1 MEIDRIIILDSWYKM
16 EYNHFKYIGT
26 RGIEICIMLISKNYI
41 KWRGYTMSKDAN
53 TIKKEIKKFLLINFG
68 LIAFI
73 SIFLFLSST
82 KQNASEFAVN
92 FAGLFMYIPA
102 FSTIVVL
109 KKFSD
114 YKFKQEIDKFF
125 KVFAIAT
132 LVRIVI
138 TIGETFLLSSIW
150 ISSLL
155 DTFVSAYLLYF
166 VLVNSHEMRY
176 INLCLGKNSKKVAT
190 VILIFVILIVASNI
204 PEIIKGQV
212 NVDKLA
218 ENLVIAMISLI
229 TNFLIGFNLFFGEEF
244 GWRYFLQPRLQKLY
258 GKRFGVII
266 LGFIWGI
273 WHAPLCFIL
282 YSPKTPVYCVIGH
295 VATCIFLGIFLGY
308 AYMKTGNVWAPML
321 IHMVNNVIGIIFGGG
336 YTAVYTL
343 ETLLYS
349 ILIYAI
355 FFMPFLLTKEYKA
368 NKFKLVKS

>member
-1 MEIDRIIILDSWYKM
+1 
-16 EYNHFKYIGT
+16 
-26 RGIEICIMLISKNYI
+26 
-41 KWRGYTMSKDAN
+41 MSKDVN
-53 TIKKEIKKFLLINFG
+53 IIKKEIKNFLLINFG

-82 KQNASEFAVN
+82 KQNASDFAVN

-109 KKFSD
+109 KKISD
-114 YKFKQEIDKFF
+114 YEFKSEIDKFF

-150 ISSLL
+150 ISSTI

-166 VLVNSHEMRY
+166 VLVNSYEMRD
-176 INLCLGKNSKKVAT
+176 ISLCFGKNSKKVAT
-190 VILIFVILIVASNI
+190 VILIFVIVVVASNI
-204 PEIIKGQV
+204 PEIITGQV
-212 NVDKLA
+212 NIDKLS
-218 ENLVIAMISLI
+218 ENLVLAMMTLI
-229 TNFLIGFNLFFGEEF
+229 INFLIGFNLFFGEEF

-258 GKRFGVII
+258 GKRLGVII

-273 WHAPLCFIL
+273 WHAPLCFML

-295 VATCIFLGIFLGY
+295 VTTCIFLGIFLGY

-321 IHMVNNVIGIIFGGG
+321 IHMVNNVIGVIFGGG
-336 YTAVYTL
+336 YTAVYML
-343 ETLLYS
+343 ETLSYS

-355 FFMPFLLTKEYKA
+355 FFTPFLLTKEYKA
-368 NKFKLVKS
+368 NKIKLVKS

>member
-1 MEIDRIIILDSWYKM
+1 
-16 EYNHFKYIGT
+16 
-26 RGIEICIMLISKNYI
+26 
-41 KWRGYTMSKDAN
+41 
-53 TIKKEIKKFLLINFG
+53 
-68 LIAFI
+68 
-73 SIFLFLSST
+73 
-82 KQNASEFAVN
+82 
-92 FAGLFMYIPA
+92 MYIPA

>member
-1 MEIDRIIILDSWYKM
+1 
-16 EYNHFKYIGT
+16 
-26 RGIEICIMLISKNYI
+26 
-41 KWRGYTMSKDAN
+41 MSKDAN
-53 TIKKEIKKFLLINFG
+53 IIKKEIKNFLLINFG

-166 VLVNSHEMRY
+166 VLVNSYEMRD
-176 INLCLGKNSKKVAT
+176 INLCLGKNSKKVVT
-190 VILIFVILIVASNI
+190 VILIFAIVIVASNM

-273 WHAPLCFIL
+273 WHAPLCFML

-308 AYMKTGNVWAPML
+308 AYMKTGNV
-321 IHMVNNVIGIIFGGG
+321 
-336 YTAVYTL
+336 
-343 ETLLYS
+343 
-349 ILIYAI
+349 
-355 FFMPFLLTKEYKA
+355 
-368 NKFKLVKS
+368 

>member
-1 MEIDRIIILDSWYKM
+1 
-16 EYNHFKYIGT
+16 
-26 RGIEICIMLISKNYI
+26 
-41 KWRGYTMSKDAN
+41 MSKDVN
-53 TIKKEIKKFLLINFG
+53 IIKKEIKNFLLINFG

-82 KQNASEFAVN
+82 KQNASDFAVN

-114 YKFKQEIDKFF
+114 YEFKPEIEKFF
-125 KVFAIAT
+125 KVFSIAT

-150 ISSLL
+150 ISSTV

-166 VLVNSHEMRY
+166 MLVNSYEMRD
-176 INLCLGKNSKKVAT
+176 IKLCFGKNSQKVAT
-190 VILIFVILIVASNI
+190 VILIFVIVIVASNI
-204 PEIIKGQV
+204 PKIITGQV
-212 NVDKLA
+212 NVDKLS
-218 ENLVIAMISLI
+218 ENLVLAMMTLI
-229 TNFLIGFNLFFGEEF
+229 INFLIGFNLFFGEEF

-273 WHAPLCFIL
+273 WHAPLCFTL

-295 VATCIFLGIFLGY
+295 VSTCIFLGIFLGY

-321 IHMVNNVIGIIFGGG
+321 IHMVNNVIGTIFAGG
-336 YTAVYTL
+336 YTSVYTL
-343 ETLLYS
+343 ETLSYI
-349 ILIYAI
+349 ILNYAI
-355 FFMPFLLTKEYKA
+355 LFTPFFLTREYKA
-368 NKFKLVKS
+368 NKIKLVKS